1 MPAKAFVNDPTV
13 NVVFGM
19 VYVFLY
25 RCSIPPLIMHLVGQ
39 SGVRKDLLELKQ
51 QIFQPVS
58 RRHKF
63 HRVLESLGIKQLTMR
78 WAETSAK

>member
-1 MPAKAFVNDPTV
+1 MPAEALVTDTTV
-13 NVVFGM
+13 NVVFGV

-25 RCSIPPLIMHLVGQ
+25 RCSVCGE
-39 SGVRKDLLELKQ
+39 DLLENKQ

-63 HRVLESLGIKQLTMR
+63 HRVLESLGIKQLTMM
-78 WAETSAK
+78 WAKTSV